1 MMSKGKTIAL
11 WIVTILLTAM
21 FLFSGSMKLLHPDQ
35 AKPMFVKYGYAAWFA
50 TFIGACE
57 VLGALGLL
65 IQRLA
70 ALAAAGLA
78 IIMAGAVYTH
88 WSHAEYSH
96 GCIPL
101 VLMVMLVGICI
112 TRMQQ
117 GKQITGGTR

>member
-11 WIVTILLTAM
+11 WVVTILLTAM
-21 FLFSGSMKLLHPDQ
+21 FLFSGGIKLLHPEQ

-65 IQRLA
+65 IPRLA
-70 ALAAAGLA
+70 ALAAGGLA

-88 WSHAEYSH
+88 MSHQEYSH
-96 GCIPL
+96 GMVPL
-101 VLMVMLVGICI
+101 VLLVMLAGVCM
-112 TRMQQ
+112 TRVQE
-117 GKQITGGTR
+117 GKT